1 MKIEKASEK
10 ELRIVSK
17 ITQETI
23 SAVYSQYYPVGAVN
37 FFKNHHNE
45 KNIAEDISNG
55 IVYLLY
61 DEENTVGTVTLRE
74 NEICRLFVLPE
85 FQHKGYGRFLL
96 DFAEKEILKRF
107 EKIII
112 DASLPAKKI
121 YKLRGYTE
129 TDYHIIDTENGDK
142 LCYDQMEKAN

>member
-23 SAVYSQYYPVGAVN
+23 SAVYSQYYPVGAVD

-45 KNIAEDISNG
+45 KHIAEDISNG

-96 DFAEKEILKRF
+96 DFAEKEILKDLKNSVK
-107 EKIII
+107 EKERQ
-112 DASLPAKKI
+112 KK
-121 YKLRGYTE
+121 R
-129 TDYHIIDTENGDK
+129 NA
-142 LCYDQMEKAN
+142 EKRSA